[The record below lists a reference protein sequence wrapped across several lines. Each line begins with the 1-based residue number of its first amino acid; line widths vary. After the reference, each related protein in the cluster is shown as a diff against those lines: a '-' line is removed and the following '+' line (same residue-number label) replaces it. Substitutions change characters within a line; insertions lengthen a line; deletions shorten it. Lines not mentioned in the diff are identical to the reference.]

1 MNRPEEMGALSGTR
15 LNSIAAGTSL
25 VGNIEATSDCRI
37 DGTIK
42 GNINCKS
49 KIVIGQT
56 GVVEGDINCDSIEIE
71 GRVKANINAVDIIS
85 LRSTAMLAGD
95 IASSKLAIEPGATFV
110 GNCKIQNGKAAATP
124 QPQPQPQ
131 QAQQK

>member
-1 MNRPEEMGALSGTR
+1 MTYMKIS
-15 LNSIAAGTSL
+15 SIPHL
-25 VGNIEATSDCRI
+25 
-37 DGTIK
+37 
-42 GNINCKS
+42 
-49 KIVIGQT
+49 
-56 GVVEGDINCDSIEIE
+56 
-71 GRVKANINAVDIIS
+71 VDIIS